1 MNSGFIQIQNF
12 FISLEKVKYINRHSD
27 DEIDIIFDGD
37 DLDDL
42 EIVYDSM
49 EDRDKEWDNIKKQL
63 IGFIT
68 IPMAPMPTITTPT
81 YPINPEIEI
90 TC

>member
-1 MNSGFIQIQNF
+1 MNSNFIQIQNF
-12 FISLEKVKYINRHSD
+12 FISLEKVKYINRYSD
-27 DEIDIIFDGD
+27 DEIDIVFNDE
-37 DLDDL
+37 DDL

-68 IPMAPMPTITTPT
+68 VPMAPMPTITTPT
-81 YPINPEIEI
+81 YPINPEI